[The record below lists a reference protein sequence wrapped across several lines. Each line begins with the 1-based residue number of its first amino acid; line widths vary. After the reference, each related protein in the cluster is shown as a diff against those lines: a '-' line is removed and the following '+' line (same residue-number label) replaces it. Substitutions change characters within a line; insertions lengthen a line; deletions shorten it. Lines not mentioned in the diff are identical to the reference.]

1 MQRMQQQNSLWVFA
15 ASRETSGGGAI
26 SHEMLAFTR
35 SATISLSLGVQFAYK
50 LSRHQFCITGLRHEA
65 RVSDNRL

>member
-1 MQRMQQQNSLWVFA
+1 MQRMQEKNSLWVFA

-35 SATISLSLGVQFAYK
+35 TISLSLGVQFAYK
-50 LSRHQFCITGLRHEA
+50 LFQRIGHH
-65 RVSDNRL
+65 